1 MSLHYKG
8 EGIKTVPSP
17 LPLGEG
23 MDEGKKK
30 NEMKISLRQENSI
43 LTSFFHLSLCLLG
56 GLAHCWRLCHLCVAG
71 SPP

>member
-23 MDEGKKK
+23 MGEGKKEK
-30 NEMKISLRQENSI
+30 
-43 LTSFFHLSLCLLG
+43 
-56 GLAHCWRLCHLCVAG
+56 
-71 SPP
+71 